1 MPLTENTLPT
11 FPELIVRHMNSE
23 HRIVIIGG
31 GFGGL
36 YAAKTLRHAPAHVT
50 IIDRRNFHL
59 FQPLLYQVATGGL
72 SPGDIASPIRAV
84 LKRHKNTRVL
94 LGEVTTI
101 DLARTL
107 VHLADGVDVPF
118 DSLIVSAGVSH
129 DYFSHPEWA
138 TLAPGLK
145 SVEDAIE
152 IRRRIFVAFEK
163 AEREEEPG
171 PRQAWLTFVVVGGG
185 PTGVELAGAIG
196 EIANETLK
204 RDFRVINP
212 HDARIC
218 LVEGND
224 RVLST
229 YPPLLSNKAERS
241 LRRLG
246 VTVMTGALVTSVDPS
261 GVTISSHGEAKRIES
276 KTVLWA
282 AGVRASSLGR
292 LLVGS
297 SSELLDRAGRIKVQP
312 DLSVPGHPNVFVIGD
327 LATYPHQS
335 GQPLPGL
342 APVAMQQGRYV
353 ARLISR
359 RLQGR
364 PISKPFHYFDRGTM
378 ATIGR
383 AAAVATIGPLRLWGY
398 PAWLSWLFIHLMYL
412 VEFDNRLLVLTQW
425 AWNYFTRNRGARLIT
440 FEHRPDR
447 PD

>member
-1 MPLTENTLPT
+1 MD
-11 FPELIVRHMNSE
+11 SG

-36 YAAKTLRHAPAHVT
+36 YAAKTLKHAPAQVT
-50 IIDRRNFHL
+50 VIDRRNFHL

-94 LGEVTTI
+94 LGEVIAI
-101 DLARTL
+101 DLGSSV
-107 VHLADGVDVPF
+107 VHLADGEDVPF

-129 DYFSHPEWA
+129 DYFGHPEWA

-152 IRRRIFVAFEK
+152 IRRRIFVAFEN
-163 AEREEEPG
+163 AERTKDSAL
-171 PRQAWLTFVVVGGG
+171 RQAWLTFVVVGAG

-224 RVLST
+224 RVLTT
-229 YPPLLSNKAERS
+229 YPPLLSNKAEGS
-241 LRRLG
+241 LKRLG
-246 VTVMTGALVTSVDPS
+246 VTVMTKALVTSVDTS
-261 GVTISSHGEAKRIES
+261 GVTISSLGES
-276 KTVLWA
+276 KHIDSRTVLWA
-282 AGVRASSLGR
+282 AGVRASTIGR
-292 LLVGS
+292 LLIGDRAD
-297 SSELLDRAGRIKVQP
+297 LLDRAGRIKVQP

-327 LATYPHQS
+327 LATYPYQT

-353 ARLISR
+353 ARLIER
-359 RLQGR
+359 RLRGKAAD
-364 PISKPFHYFDRGTM
+364 KPFRFLDRGTM

-383 AAAVATIGPLRLWGY
+383 ASAVAMIGPLRLWGY

-440 FEHRPDR
+440 FEHRPGESD
-447 PD
+447 